1 MINKLLA
8 FTVLFLFIAI
18 GCGDK
23 KDEPAETTAEVHQF
37 DSTDLKLE
45 KIDDENGI
53 YDLEYKFEKGDKFTY
68 RFSSITNNEQAISTD
83 TTLVTKLQQTI
94 SYIIDMDVNEIDENG
109 VADIVIKIKSIKIDA
124 DVNGQKYY
132 VKTDVAPDS
141 SQKLQ
146 YAEHYAITESPFL
159 VRVDKKGNLI
169 EFSRIDRIVNK
180 FLELREIADSVTADE
195 KGMLRNSFTQSAIKP
210 LTQQIFRV
218 LPTEPVAKDSS
229 WSIPQQ
235 PITLMFYQ
243 VQYENIYKV
252 SEFEKLGDDRIA
264 VLSAGV
270 KSKITGDDKATESGV
285 TYNFTKPK
293 TIADGKIYFNI
304 DKGVIQKSKTTTNIN
319 FSFSMEAMSPQG
331 LQKGLRQDKNVNT
344 NILELL

>member
-1 MINKLLA
+1 MRNRLLA
-8 FTVLFLFIAI
+8 ITILLLFIAI
-18 GCGDK
+18 GCGEK
-23 KDEPAETTAEVHQF
+23 KDEPAETTEVHQF

-53 YDLEYKFEKGDKFTY
+53 YDLEYKFEKGEKFKY

-94 SYIIDMDVNEIDENG
+94 SYIIDMNVNEIDENG

-146 YAEHYAITESPFL
+146 YAEHYAITESPFI

-180 FLELREIADSVTADE
+180 FLDLRGITDSVTADE

-210 LTQQIFRV
+210 LAQQVFRV
-218 LPTEPVAKDSS
+218 LPTEPVAKDTS

-235 PITLMFYQ
+235 PITLMVYQ

-252 SEFEKLGDDRIA
+252 SGFEKLGDDRIA
-264 VLSAGV
+264 VLNAGV

-285 TYNFTKPK
+285 TYTFTKPK
-293 TIADGKIYFNI
+293 TIADGKIYFNV
-304 DKGVIQKSKTTTNIN
+304 DKGLIQKSKTTTNIN